1 MNIQVYWDGNSG
13 STEYESRRALLTG
26 KPNIPTVTFDS
37 LVYSEDDGVFLKV
50 HEGVTK
56 PLTSEEKVAV
66 KQYANVTST
75 EVSSPIYDD
84 IIAKHNT
91 SGNAHADIR
100 AKLASIGK
108 ECFYSIY
115 SFEEELKGD
124 TTLNFKY
131 AIADALGCADTDPTK
146 WICPADGS
154 YDVTLR
160 IGFEAV
166 QAPATATIQILK
178 GSTVLKQG
186 TLSFTETEASRNPVA
201 QLQIKATALTKGESL
216 SIKIKGLTTGITVLS
231 RSYLLVTP
239 KGQVTGERV
248 ANYYFHTLG
257 NILFVD
263 GYQAMI
269 GKDSNNKPAIMVGTH
284 TEEITLM

>member
-1 MNIQVYWDGNSG
+1 MNIQFYWDGNSG
-13 STEYESRRALLTG
+13 AIEYETRKQLYTE
-26 KPNIPTVTFDS
+26 KPVVPTVSYDAI
-37 LVYSEDDGVFLKV
+37 VYSEDDHVA
-50 HEGVTK
+50 TK
-56 PLTSEEKVAV
+56 ILS
-66 KQYANVTST
+66 NVTHELTPEEIVAIKQFCNANAVEQPYVPS
-75 EVSSPIYDD
+75 EQVDL
-84 IIAKHNT
+84 HNRDPQ
-91 SGNAHADIR
+91 SHADIR
-100 AKLASIGK
+100 AKLAEVGK
-108 ECFYSIY
+108 GCFYSIY

-178 GSTVLKQG
+178 GSAVLKQG